1 MHFSTDVPL
10 TQNHKLHEIAL
21 LLLIEALPTTSSNK
35 ANPNSTFIMARTT
48 FLNLC
53 MCAVSAI
60 IFGQGSLAFTPSAGV
75 VNVLS
80 HTSSSARQS
89 LSPFTNRRPSSSS
102 SSSSS
107 ALNMSEQNETQK
119 SNLPVFLDPGTK
131 GGAVVLSLILFVIP
145 IVIYQVATGVFG
157 VDEIEAGRD
166 IGVGF
171 SVVTMLLWGS
181 TYIFR
186 VATKDMTYAKQL
198 KDYEDAVIAKRLE
211 ELDEDEV
218 QALVEDIEREQF

>member
-1 MHFSTDVPL
+1 
-10 TQNHKLHEIAL
+10 
-21 LLLIEALPTTSSNK
+21 
-35 ANPNSTFIMARTT
+35 MARSMLT
-48 FLNLC
+48 LC
-53 MCAVSAI
+53 ACAIATVMFGHDAAAFAPSAI
-60 IFGQGSLAFTPSAGV
+60 NVQSSA
-75 VNVLS
+75 
-80 HTSSSARQS
+80 TSARQFS
-89 LSPFTNRRPSSSS
+89 TPFTTTANSNAFKESGSRTKSTSSSS
-102 SSSSS
+102 S
-107 ALNMSEQNETQK
+107 LNMSEK

-131 GGAVVLSLILFVIP
+131 GGAIVLSLILFVIP

-171 SVVTMLLWGS
+171 SVITMLLWGS

>member
-1 MHFSTDVPL
+1 
-10 TQNHKLHEIAL
+10 
-21 LLLIEALPTTSSNK
+21 
-35 ANPNSTFIMARTT
+35 MART

-53 MCAVSAI
+53 ICAVSAI
-60 IFGQGSLAFTPSAGV
+60 IFGQGTLAFTPS
-75 VNVLS
+75 LS
-80 HTSSSARQS
+80 HTSCSARQS
-89 LSPFTNRRPSSSS
+89 LSPFTAAPFTNRRPSPSY
-102 SSSSS
+102 SSSS
-107 ALNMSEQNETQK
+107 ALNMSEQNESQK

>member
-1 MHFSTDVPL
+1 
-10 TQNHKLHEIAL
+10 
-21 LLLIEALPTTSSNK
+21 
-35 ANPNSTFIMARTT
+35 MARSMLTI
-48 FLNLC
+48 FA
-53 MCAVSAI
+53 CAIATIMFGHDAAAFAPSAI
-60 IFGQGSLAFTPSAGV
+60 NVQSSA
-75 VNVLS
+75 
-80 HTSSSARQS
+80 TSARQFS
-89 LSPFTNRRPSSSS
+89 TPFTTANSNAFKESGSRTKSTSSSS
-102 SSSSS
+102 S
-107 ALNMSEQNETQK
+107 LNMSEK

-131 GGAVVLSLILFVIP
+131 GGAIVLSLILFVIP

-171 SVVTMLLWGS
+171 SVITMLLWGS

>member
-1 MHFSTDVPL
+1 MSRST
-10 TQNHKLHEIAL
+10 
-21 LLLIEALPTTSSNK
+21 SNC
-35 ANPNSTFIMARTT
+35 AFT
-48 FLNLC
+48 LC
-53 MCAVSAI
+53 VCAVAAI
-60 IFGQGSLAFTPSAGV
+60 IFCQGSSLAFTQPLTV
-75 VNVLS
+75 
-80 HTSSSARQS
+80 ARQH
-89 LSPFTNRRPSSSS
+89 PHFTSGAFVKRKSDPSST
-102 SSSSS
+102 SS
-107 ALNMSEQNETQK
+107 ALAMSEQNESR

-131 GGAVVLSLILFVIP
+131 GGAVVLSIILFIIP

-171 SVVTMLLWGS
+171 SVITMLLWGS

-211 ELDEDEV
+211 ELDEDEM

>member
-1 MHFSTDVPL
+1 
-10 TQNHKLHEIAL
+10 
-21 LLLIEALPTTSSNK
+21 
-35 ANPNSTFIMARTT
+35 MARSMLTI
-48 FLNLC
+48 
-53 MCAVSAI
+53 CACAIATIMFGHDAAAFAPSAI
-60 IFGQGSLAFTPSAGV
+60 NVQSSATSARQFSAPFTTANSNAFMESGSRTKS
-75 VNVLS
+75 
-80 HTSSSARQS
+80 TSSSS
-89 LSPFTNRRPSSSS
+89 V
-102 SSSSS
+102 
-107 ALNMSEQNETQK
+107 LNMMSEK

-131 GGAVVLSLILFVIP
+131 GGAIVLSLILFVIP

-171 SVVTMLLWGS
+171 SVITMLLWGS

>member
-1 MHFSTDVPL
+1 
-10 TQNHKLHEIAL
+10 
-21 LLLIEALPTTSSNK
+21 
-35 ANPNSTFIMARTT
+35 MARSMLT
-48 FLNLC
+48 LC
-53 MCAVSAI
+53 ACAIATVMFGHDAAAFAPSAI
-60 IFGQGSLAFTPSAGV
+60 NVQSSA
-75 VNVLS
+75 
-80 HTSSSARQS
+80 TSARQFS
-89 LSPFTNRRPSSSS
+89 TPFTTANSNTFMESGSRTKPTSSSS
-102 SSSSS
+102 S
-107 ALNMSEQNETQK
+107 LNMMSEK

-131 GGAVVLSLILFVIP
+131 GGAIVLSLILFVIP

-171 SVVTMLLWGS
+171 SVITMLLWGS

>member
-1 MHFSTDVPL
+1 MS
-10 TQNHKLHEIAL
+10 
-21 LLLIEALPTTSSNK
+21 
-35 ANPNSTFIMARTT
+35 
-48 FLNLC
+48 
-53 MCAVSAI
+53 
-60 IFGQGSLAFTPSAGV
+60 
-75 VNVLS
+75 
-80 HTSSSARQS
+80 
-89 LSPFTNRRPSSSS
+89 
-102 SSSSS
+102 
-107 ALNMSEQNETQK
+107 SEQNNE
-119 SNLPVFLDPGTK
+119 SSSLPVFLDPGTK
-131 GGAVVLSLILFVIP
+131 GGAIVLSILLFIIP
-145 IVIYQVATGVFG
+145 IILYQFVTGVLG

-171 SVVTMLLWGS
+171 SVLTMIAWGA

>member
-1 MHFSTDVPL
+1 
-10 TQNHKLHEIAL
+10 
-21 LLLIEALPTTSSNK
+21 
-35 ANPNSTFIMARTT
+35 
-48 FLNLC
+48 
-53 MCAVSAI
+53 
-60 IFGQGSLAFTPSAGV
+60 
-75 VNVLS
+75 
-80 HTSSSARQS
+80 
-89 LSPFTNRRPSSSS
+89 
-102 SSSSS
+102 
-107 ALNMSEQNETQK
+107 MSEQNESR

-131 GGAVVLSLILFVIP
+131 GGAVVLSIILFIIP

-171 SVVTMLLWGS
+171 SVITMLLWGS

-211 ELDEDEV
+211 ELDEDEM

>member
-1 MHFSTDVPL
+1 MVRSMFTL
-10 TQNHKLHEIAL
+10 CACAIA
-21 LLLIEALPTTSSNK
+21 S
-35 ANPNSTFIMARTT
+35 
-48 FLNLC
+48 
-53 MCAVSAI
+53 I
-60 IFGQGSLAFTPSAGV
+60 IFGHDAAAFAPASI
-75 VNVLS
+75 NVQ
-80 HTSSSARQS
+80 TASSNTARQF
-89 LSPFTNRRPSSSS
+89 SPFTTTNNAFVESGSRTKN
-102 SSSSS
+102 SSS
-107 ALNMSEQNETQK
+107 ALSMSEK

-131 GGAVVLSLILFVIP
+131 GGAIVLSLILFVIP

-171 SVVTMLLWGS
+171 SVITMLLWGS

>member
-1 MHFSTDVPL
+1 
-10 TQNHKLHEIAL
+10 
-21 LLLIEALPTTSSNK
+21 
-35 ANPNSTFIMARTT
+35 MARSMLTI
-48 FLNLC
+48 
-53 MCAVSAI
+53 CACAIATIMFGHDAAAFAPSAI
-60 IFGQGSLAFTPSAGV
+60 NVQSSA
-75 VNVLS
+75 
-80 HTSSSARQS
+80 TSARQFS
-89 LSPFTNRRPSSSS
+89 TPFTTASNNAFKESGSRTKSTSSSS
-102 SSSSS
+102 S
-107 ALNMSEQNETQK
+107 LNMMSEK

-131 GGAVVLSLILFVIP
+131 GGAIVLSLILFVIP

-171 SVVTMLLWGS
+171 SVITMLLWGS

>member
-1 MHFSTDVPL
+1 
-10 TQNHKLHEIAL
+10 
-21 LLLIEALPTTSSNK
+21 
-35 ANPNSTFIMARTT
+35 
-48 FLNLC
+48 
-53 MCAVSAI
+53 
-60 IFGQGSLAFTPSAGV
+60 
-75 VNVLS
+75 
-80 HTSSSARQS
+80 
-89 LSPFTNRRPSSSS
+89 
-102 SSSSS
+102 
-107 ALNMSEQNETQK
+107 MSEQNESQK

-145 IVIYQVATGVFG
+145 IVIDQVATGVFG

>member
-1 MHFSTDVPL
+1 MMTNYFFFTLCVCAIATIMFGQDV
-10 TQNHKLHEIAL
+10 A
-21 LLLIEALPTTSSNK
+21 AFTSS
-35 ANPNSTFIMARTT
+35 
-48 FLNLC
+48 
-53 MCAVSAI
+53 AI
-60 IFGQGSLAFTPSAGV
+60 NNVQSVPSATRQ
-75 VNVLS
+75 LS
-80 HTSSSARQS
+80 
-89 LSPFTNRRPSSSS
+89 SPFTARPFIEIGSRTKSAS

-107 ALNMSEQNETQK
+107 ALGMSENK

-131 GGAVVLSLILFVIP
+131 GGAVVLSLILFIIP
-145 IVIYQVATGVFG
+145 IIIYQVVTGVFG

-171 SVVTMLLWGS
+171 SVITMLLWGS

-218 QALVEDIEREQF
+218 QALVEDIERDQF